1 MSEPLKI
8 QGVVV
13 NAAQWGDNDKM
24 LTVLTRE
31 MGVISVAAKGVKSL
45 KNPNAQAVAPLCYSN
60 FVLNRKSD
68 VYSLVSADIIES
80 FYALREDVTALAY
93 GVYFAQ
99 LASFCVGRN
108 NLADDEVRLLLNSLY
123 MLCKHPD
130 RCDVLKCAF
139 ELKICEY
146 AGFAPYV
153 ECCSCGE
160 EGLYFDVMQG
170 EAVCNLHR
178 TPSSKKLSGQVKAVF
193 EYVQNAD
200 LKETLTFTVDT
211 SIANEVSSLAEEF
224 LSHQLGRLPKGLEY
238 IKKLKIQENN

>member
-8 QGVVV
+8 KGIVV

-31 MGVISVAAKGVKSL
+31 KGVISVAAKGVKSL
-45 KNPNAQAVAPLCYSN
+45 KNKNSPSAQPLCYSD
-60 FVLNRKSD
+60 FVLNSRGD
-68 VYSLVSADIIES
+68 VYSLVSSDVIES
-80 FYALREDVTALAY
+80 FYALREDVTTLAY

-99 LASFCVGRN
+99 LASFTVGRN

-123 MLCKHPD
+123 MLCKD
-130 RCDVLKCAF
+130 KERMEVIKCAF

-153 ECCSCGE
+153 DGCMCGE
-160 EGLYFDVMQG
+160 EGVYFDVVQG
-170 EAVCNLHR
+170 EVVCSLHR
-178 TPSSKKLSGQVKAVF
+178 TQSSKKISPVARKVF

-200 LKETLTFTVDT
+200 LKEALTFTID
-211 SIANEVSSLAEEF
+211 NEVAKEVSELAEDF
-224 LSHQLGRLPKGLEY
+224 LEHQLGRLPKGLEY
-238 IKKLKIQENN
+238 IKKLNI

>member
-8 QGVVV
+8 KGVVV
-13 NAAQWGDNDKM
+13 ASSQWGDNDKM

-31 MGVISVAAKGVKSL
+31 KGVISVAAKGVKSL
-45 KNPNAQAVAPLCYSN
+45 KNKNSQAVQPLCYSE
-60 FVLNRKSD
+60 FLLNYKGD

-80 FYALREDVTALAY
+80 FYALREDIVSLSY

-99 LASFCVGRN
+99 LASFTVGRN

-123 MLCKHPD
+123 MLTKG
-130 RCDVLKCAF
+130 RERIDVIKCAF

-153 ECCSCGE
+153 EGCMCGE
-160 EGLYFDVMQG
+160 EGIYFDVAQG
-170 EAVCNLHR
+170 EARCSLHR
-178 TPSSKKLSGQVKAVF
+178 TETSKKISPAARSVF

-200 LKETLTFTVDT
+200 LKEALTFTVDN
-211 SIANEVSSLAEEF
+211 SVAKEVSLLAEDF
-224 LSHQLGRLPKGLEY
+224 LKYQLGRLPKGLDY
-238 IKKLKIQENN
+238 IKKLNI

>member
-8 QGVVV
+8 KGIVV

-31 MGVISVAAKGVKSL
+31 TGVISVAAKGVKSL
-45 KNPNAQAVAPLCYSN
+45 RNKNSQAVQPLCYSD
-60 FVLNRKSD
+60 FVLSSRGD

-80 FYALREDVTALAY
+80 FYALREDVVSLAY

-99 LASFCVGRN
+99 LAAFTVGRN
-108 NLADDEVRLLLNSLY
+108 NAAGDEVRLLLNSLY
-123 MLCKHPD
+123 MLCRDKERSD
-130 RCDVLKCAF
+130 IIKCAF

-153 ECCSCGE
+153 EGCACGE
-160 EGLYFDVMQG
+160 EGLYFDVVQG
-170 EAVCNLHR
+170 ETVCSLHR
-178 TPSSKKLSGQVKAVF
+178 TASCKKISPPARSVF

-200 LKETLTFTVDT
+200 LKEALTFTVDT
-211 SIANEVSSLAEEF
+211 GVAREVSLLAEEF
-224 LSHQLGRLPKGLEY
+224 LSGQLGRLPKGLDY
-238 IKKLKIQENN
+238 IKKLNI